1 MTPNLDLCL
10 ALHGAH
16 ARMTAHVDEALGVHH
31 GLDLSGL
38 ALLLALSKAD
48 AARLSLAALA
58 QRLSLPRS
66 VVLRQVLAMEKTG
79 HLAREEAQGARTVA
93 LRPAG
98 RALARAACDTADAAC
113 HLVWV
118 HLPVTHRQAF
128 QSGLSALAGG

>member
-1 MTPNLDLCL
+1 MTPDLDLCL

-16 ARMTAHVDEALGVHH
+16 ARMRAQVDDVLGVQH

-38 ALLLALSKAD
+38 ALLLALSQAD

-58 QRLSLPRS
+58 QHLALPRS

-79 HLAREEAQGARTVA
+79 HLAREEAQGARMVV

-98 RALARAACDTADAAC
+98 RALARAACDTADVAC
-113 HLVWV
+113 HAMWAQV
-118 HLPVTHRQAF
+118 PVAQRQAF
-128 QSGLSALAGG
+128 RSGLSALAGG